1 VNRDVA
7 TSEVDTSFTLDEA
20 ALGRRKAANARRLY
34 TSQIPALRA
43 AGFIILCAIASLQ
56 DWRSGAPFPQP
67 QLLWLVAAN
76 LSFAAASWIVLR
88 FGYGRSAA
96 VDLSLLLFHLDI
108 LIWLA
113 NLHHLEQSN
122 LFFAYLLLIRVVD
135 QVGNGFRRALYF
147 DHAITVAYLGYSIW
161 VALHEPTR
169 SFWPDRVGIAV
180 TMYLVGLYIAL
191 TGLVTERLRNRTRQA
206 IHTARALVMNL
217 EQKAHA
223 LEVQADELDRARR
236 QAEQAD
242 LAKSQFLAVTSH
254 ELRTPMN
261 GILGAAEL
269 LIATSLTPTQ
279 ERYVRT
285 AHRSAT
291 TLLALID
298 DVLDLSRIEAGKL
311 TLSNTS
317 VDLGALVVEA
327 VDLVRMTARDKP
339 VALTCAVS
347 SKLPSRV
354 MADPLRLRQLLV
366 NLLHNALKFT
376 DRGTVRAEVLV
387 LDDTPQALRVRLSVR
402 DTGVGIAADKIDSIF
417 SAFTQIDGTSTRR
430 HGGSGLGLTI
440 VKELAE
446 LMGSQVHV
454 ESLF

>member
-1 VNRDVA
+1 
-7 TSEVDTSFTLDEA
+7 
-20 ALGRRKAANARRLY
+20 
-34 TSQIPALRA
+34 
-43 AGFIILCAIASLQ
+43 
-56 DWRSGAPFPQP
+56 
-67 QLLWLVAAN
+67 
-76 LSFAAASWIVLR
+76 
-88 FGYGRSAA
+88 
-96 VDLSLLLFHLDI
+96 
-108 LIWLA
+108 
-113 NLHHLEQSN
+113 
-122 LFFAYLLLIRVVD
+122 
-135 QVGNGFRRALYF
+135 
-147 DHAITVAYLGYSIW
+147 
-161 VALHEPTR
+161 
-169 SFWPDRVGIAV
+169 
-180 TMYLVGLYIAL
+180 MYLVGLYIAL

-339 VALTCAVS
+339 VPNSASMIKSQSVNAAGDGSLTGPFQRCAAKAAS
-347 SKLPSRV
+347 PFNRSRFPKKQTLT
-354 MADPLRLRQLLV
+354 ARPR
-366 NLLHNALKFT
+366 
-376 DRGTVRAEVLV
+376 
-387 LDDTPQALRVRLSVR
+387 
-402 DTGVGIAADKIDSIF
+402 
-417 SAFTQIDGTSTRR
+417 SA
-430 HGGSGLGLTI
+430 
-440 VKELAE
+440 K
-446 LMGSQVHV
+446 
-454 ESLF
+454 